1 MIRLVHVSYSPSVT
15 ALNHYAPAHFLVHDP
30 SYCTKMKTLTY
41 LSFAALAAHASAQ
54 DIDTSDY
61 PAACQQYCAPVAAR
75 ATACDING
83 DEDDDDNDDCVCNGQ
98 GMSTA
103 IPRCDACVA
112 PFRVPGDDDYSGE

>member
-1 MIRLVHVSYSPSVT
+1 
-15 ALNHYAPAHFLVHDP
+15 
-30 SYCTKMKTLTY
+30 MKAFAY
-41 LSFAALAAHASAQ
+41 LSFAALTTFASAQ

-75 ATACDING
+75 ATACDDNG
-83 DEDDDDNDDCVCNGQ
+83 GDDDNDNCICNGQ

-112 PFRVPGDDDYSGE
+112 PFRVPGDDDYSGERDFAETKLKQEADGWP